1 MSLSQFHCFTS
12 KPLDKT
18 HSQLRSH
25 QKQRALFQELFAKC
39 TGVIV
44 SAGNETIWEAVCRGV
59 PVLTIPTEGHGEQ
72 LLNAAVHARNFPT
85 LVRARPVLRAEDLDW
100 LVGYDTTTPAAVAES
115 ASLREKV
122 VELQTRGSALLG
134 GVEPPKPTIAQR
146 VTLAA
151 SVSAQAVVDVSQAM
165 VDAVV
170 KVVSPTPGS
179 PVAATPAESA
189 AATTTTVIPAA
200 EATPIIALSAPD
212 AIPPATPGAEGA
224 APAKE
229 LW

>member
-1 MSLSQFHCFTS
+1 M
-12 KPLDKT
+12 
-18 HSQLRSH
+18 
-25 QKQRALFQELFAKC
+25 
-39 TGVIV
+39 
-44 SAGNETIWEAVCRGV
+44 
-59 PVLTIPTEGHGEQ
+59 PVLTIPTEAHGEQ

-134 GVEPPKPTIAQR
+134 GVEPPKPTIVQR

-151 SVSAQAVVDVSQAM
+151 SASAQAVVDVSQAM

>member
-1 MSLSQFHCFTS
+1 M
-12 KPLDKT
+12 
-18 HSQLRSH
+18 
-25 QKQRALFQELFAKC
+25 
-39 TGVIV
+39 
-44 SAGNETIWEAVCRGV
+44 
-59 PVLTIPTEGHGEQ
+59 PVLTIPTEAHGEQ

-100 LVGYDTTTPAAVAES
+100 LVGYNTTTPAAVAES
-115 ASLREKV
+115 AALRGKV

-134 GVEPPKPTIAQR
+134 GVEPTKPTIVQQ

-151 SVSAQAVVDVSQAM
+151 SASAQAVVDVSQAM

-189 AATTTTVIPAA
+189 AATTTTAVPAA
-200 EATPIIALSAPD
+200 EAASISVSDAP
-212 AIPPATPGAEGA
+212 PPATPGAEGA